1 MFYKKL
7 FKTSFRDIPISY
19 TEIKGELLLYDFK
32 NYENFIA
39 NRIYQLRNQKNVT
52 AREMRLAIGQHK
64 GYITQ
69 IENRQNLP
77 SIQGLLYICEYFNI
91 TPEEFFADS
100 TNPIKSKEIYADL
113 KDLSSDQ
120 LDTILKIAKAFKAL
134 NQNSIQ

>member
-19 TEIKGELLLYDFK
+19 TEIKGELLLYDF
-32 NYENFIA
+32 
-39 NRIYQLRNQKNVT
+39 T
-52 AREMRLAIGQHK
+52 AREMSLAIGQHK